1 MNKQVLLV
9 VPWWK
14 KPRFF
19 DRSPDAYVVH
29 PYEDLPLKDFVVDMI
44 MMDVELKH
52 EWDELMDE
60 WFHEDVVPCLGAEG
74 GYIAWCREQEQE
86 TPDAPT

>member
-1 MNKQVLLV
+1 
-9 VPWWK
+9 
-14 KPRFF
+14 
-19 DRSPDAYVVH
+19 
-29 PYEDLPLKDFVVDMI
+29 